1 MIDSSGTEVYCS
13 PDDVSQAMD
22 LPDPSNGFGTMM
34 FDDSSHPSYEQV
46 ERMIRANSEIIDRR
60 LMRSWRENRVVNRI
74 VSIDVYEK
82 DENTWRRD
90 FYLRGGNTIQLERDL
105 RAFDAAKGDKIEFRT
120 FMGQWRDMTD
130 MPTSDS
136 DSADFT
142 PRFWTDSEAGRL
154 KIRSNL
160 FQPRYDALR
169 LTYRWGSEAC
179 ARGHQEALHAD
190 DHGPDTPDPAVLHQG
205 RAGRGSRQH
214 KAGHDKIVA
223 GRGQPDMGLVPEG
236 IVCRVDVRVLI

>member
-22 LPDPSNGFGTMM
+22 LPDPSNGFGTLM

-130 MPTSDS
+130 LPTSDS
-136 DSADFT
+136 DSADCT
-142 PRFWTDSEAGRL
+142 PRFWADSEAGRL

-169 LTYRWGSEAC
+169 LTYRWGSEEPAPEAIRRLC
-179 ARGHQEALHAD
+179 TLMTMVQILQTQPFFIKVGQGGDLGNVRQDMVRSWQEEANQIW
-190 DHGPDTPDPAVLHQG
+190 GSYQ
-205 RAGRGSRQH
+205 RASSVVSMYG
-214 KAGHDKIVA
+214 
-223 GRGQPDMGLVPEG
+223 
-236 IVCRVDVRVLI
+236 C